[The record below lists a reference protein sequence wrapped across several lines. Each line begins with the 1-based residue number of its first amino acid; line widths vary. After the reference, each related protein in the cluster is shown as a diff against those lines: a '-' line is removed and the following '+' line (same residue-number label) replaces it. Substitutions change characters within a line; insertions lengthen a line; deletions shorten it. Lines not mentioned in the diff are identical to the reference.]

1 MEKNN
6 KKKISIIIPYHNE
19 EKNIIKTIKKIQKQ
33 SYKNFEVLLINSS
46 STDTSFQI
54 INNYIKTNKLKKF
67 SNFNENTIYP
77 SDSKNLGIK
86 KAKNKFIAFM
96 DCGLSFDK
104 NWLYNQV
111 SFIEKNKLDFT
122 VGILHTEA
130 KNSFDAAVISQTW
143 GLNKKIP
150 VIPGS
155 LFNKKIFIKLGMFK
169 VSRAGYDK
177 MWLQNLN
184 KKYKIRKNKKISIKY
199 DLDIHGKNYINLFK
213 KIFNYSYHSS
223 KFFYKKSL
231 LYLSMPFVFIFLS
244 FLFSPFFPL
253 FLYLI
258 LRIIFPLMKCNNIF
272 DILSFN
278 ILIKLLPVAIVLDV
292 SRFLGYLKKNLNNI
306 F

>member
-46 STDTSFQI
+46 STDKSFQM
-54 INNYIKTNKLKKF
+54 INNYIKINKLKKF

-111 SFIEKNKLDFT
+111 SFIEKNKLDFSI
-122 VGILHTEA
+122 GILHTEA

-143 GLNKKIP
+143 GLNKKVP

-155 LFNKKIFIKLGMFK
+155 LFDKKIFFKMGMFK

-177 MWLQNLN
+177 MWIQNLGN
-184 KKYKIRKNKKISIKY
+184 KYKIRKNKKILIKY
-199 DLDIHGKNYINLFK
+199 DVDIHGKNYINLFK

-223 KFFYKKSL
+223 NFFLKKSL

-244 FLFSPFFPL
+244 FLFSPLFPL

-258 LRIIFPLMKCNNIF
+258 LRTIFPLMKCKNTL
-272 DILSFN
+272 DILSFS
-278 ILIKLLPVAIVLDV
+278 ILIKLLPVAIVLDA
-292 SRFLGYLKKNLNNI
+292 SRFLGYLKRNLNI
-306 F
+306 IL